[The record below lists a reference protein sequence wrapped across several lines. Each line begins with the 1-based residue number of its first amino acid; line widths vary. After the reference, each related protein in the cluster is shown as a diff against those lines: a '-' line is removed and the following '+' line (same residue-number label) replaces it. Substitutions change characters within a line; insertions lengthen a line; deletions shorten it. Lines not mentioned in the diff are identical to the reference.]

1 MKISK
6 SVNPILSINVLKR
19 NSRLNIN
26 VHYFLGHLSHPYHNA
41 IRLRPLWSYASVYN
55 FFIFY
60 FLKTTTQIAAI
71 ILVWLICRIK
81 RNYIMKFTILS
92 PYGLTRDTNMKKGQT
107 FKNPLHYPHTLG
119 KKIHS
124 WVWWRWCH
132 QTSISWS
139 LGGGS
144 GTWVGLI

>member
-1 MKISK
+1 MFTTF
-6 SVNPILSINVLKR
+6 SVTWVTHITMLSVFVRCGLM
-19 NSRLNIN
+19 
-26 VHYFLGHLSHPYHNA
+26 
-41 IRLRPLWSYASVYN
+41 RP
-55 FFIFY
+55 FTIFY
-60 FLKTTTQIAAI
+60 FLFLENYDANCCHYF
-71 ILVWLICRIK
+71 VWLICRIK

-107 FKNPLHYPHTLG
+107 FKNPLHYIKKGKTFKNPLHYPHTLG

-124 WVWWRWCH
+124 WVWWHWCH

>member
-1 MKISK
+1 MFYRGILGYTLMFTTESPISQCYPSS
-6 SVNPILSINVLKR
+6 SVVVLCV
-19 NSRLNIN
+19 RLQ
-26 VHYFLGHLSHPYHNA
+26 
-41 IRLRPLWSYASVYN
+41 

-124 WVWWRWCH
+124 WVWWHWCH